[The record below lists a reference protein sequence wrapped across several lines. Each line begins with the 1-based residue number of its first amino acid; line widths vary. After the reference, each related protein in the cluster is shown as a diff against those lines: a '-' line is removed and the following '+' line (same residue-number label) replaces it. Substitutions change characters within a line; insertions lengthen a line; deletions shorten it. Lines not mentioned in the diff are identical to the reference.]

1 MPIVQQRR
9 GTAASLQTVTL
20 AAGQIAYETDTGK
33 VKVGDGTTV
42 YSSLEY
48 ITDASNIADG
58 AIATAKLADNSVT
71 SAKIATDAVG
81 SSEIA
86 AGAVG
91 NGELASNAVIEAKIA
106 DDAVTYAKIQ
116 NVSANDRILGRVS
129 SGAGEIQEIHC
140 TSFARDIL
148 NDADAAAVRATI
160 GAQVAGTYATTSDIT
175 TAINNVIDSAPG
187 ALDTLNELAAA
198 LGDDASFST
207 TVTNSIATKMPL
219 AGGTFTGVVKIPSGN
234 TPAAP
239 KIAADGDTDTGIYF
253 PGANEIA
260 ISTGGNERLTVDDDY
275 VNISRTAGQ
284 PSIKAKTGWMIID
297 SQASPCALNYFCTQ
311 DVVLA
316 YGNNSGG
323 NVMIGTTSN
332 TNSRRLLVS
341 GTVESTGTVYVP
353 DGTNTD
359 PAVRFASETN
369 TGLYK
374 PAANRIGLTVAGSV
388 GLQVSSDGNVGISAV
403 PSSAWKVYSAYVTSA
418 ITNKQNIVA
427 ATQTESSGG
436 SHYSIGINSSVTRRQ
451 TGTSQSDTGYI
462 AASYLAASVETSS
475 GSTHSTVYGQ
485 WVAAQTHNATNG
497 GTVTNCYGVHTEARN
512 NSANTTIGS
521 AYGVSSKVRSLN
533 TATGS
538 TITSAHCYYGE
549 ISKDQGTITN
559 GFGLLIGDI
568 NATNKYGVYVND
580 VDAINV
586 YTGTSRFG
594 ATTGSAGT
602 YVPGIA
608 FQQDPDT
615 GLGKNASNA
624 NVVDLICGG
633 SIVGEYRITG
643 IATIDGTSSN
653 CAYSFQSDADTG
665 MFRSTSTGLNL
676 VWAGSG
682 IQIASAY
689 INNQKQL
696 RIPDGTASDPAIA
709 FASDPDTGI
718 KLAANKNFDFVT
730 SGVSRLTITTTGDI
744 QTGANKTV
752 EFNGNVSDGFLTK
765 TASEVI
771 NPPSPYGQNLL
782 FG

>member
-33 VKVGDGTTV
+33 IKVGDGSTV
-42 YSSLEY
+42 YSGLEY
-48 ITDASNIADG
+48 VTDASNIADG

-91 NGELASNAVIEAKIA
+91 NGEIANSAVIEAKIA

-116 NVSANDRILGRVS
+116 NVSATDKLLGRES
-129 SGAGEIQEIHC
+129 ASAGVVEEITC
-140 TSFARDIL
+140 TAFARSVLD
-148 NDADAAAVRATI
+148 DADAATVRATI

-175 TAINNVIDSAPG
+175 TAINNVVDSAPG

-260 ISTGGNERLTVDDDY
+260 IGTGGNERLTVDDNY
-275 VNISRTAGQ
+275 VNIARTAGQ
-284 PSIKAKTGWMIID
+284 PSIKAKTGWMIVD
-297 SQASPCALNYFCTQ
+297 SAASPCALNYFCTQ
-311 DVVLA
+311 DVILA

-323 NVMIGTTSN
+323 NVMVGTTSN
-332 TNSRRLLVS
+332 ANSRRLLVS

-418 ITNKQNIVA
+418 VTNKQNIVA

-436 SHYSIGINSSVTRRQ
+436 SHYSIGINSSVTRKQ

-462 AASYLAASVETSS
+462 AASYQAASVETSN
-475 GSTHSTVYGQ
+475 GSTHATIYGT
-485 WVAAQTHNATNG
+485 WVAAQTHLASNG

-512 NSANTTIGS
+512 NSANTTIDS
-521 AYGVSSKVRSLN
+521 AYGVASKVRSLS

-538 TITSAHCYYGE
+538 TITSAHCYYGD
-549 ISKDQGTITN
+549 ISNDAGTITN

-580 VDAINV
+580 TDAINV
-586 YTGTSRFG
+586 YLGTSQFG
-594 ATTGSAGT
+594 ATTGTAGSF
-602 YVPGIA
+602 VPGIA
-608 FQQDPDT
+608 FRQDPDS
-615 GLGKNASNA
+615 GLGKNASSG
-624 NVVDLICGG
+624 NVVDLISGG
-633 SIVGEYRITG
+633 SIVGEYRATG
-643 IATIDGTSSN
+643 IATIDGTSSD
-653 CAYSFQSDADTG
+653 CAYSFQADADTG

-676 VWAGSG
+676 VWNGSG
-682 IQIASAY
+682 IQIATAY
-689 INNQKQL
+689 INNEKQL

-709 FASDPDTGI
+709 FASDPDTGL
-718 KLAANKNFDFVT
+718 KLNSNGNMDLQHAGSNKISVT
-730 SGVSRLTITTTGDI
+730 SAGSSLG
-744 QTGANKTV
+744 GTV
-752 EFNGNVSDGFLTK
+752 TFSGNVSDGVITK
-765 TASEVI
+765 TASEVV
-771 NPPSPYGQNLL
+771 NPPSSYGQNLL